1 MQQPTQEQ
9 SVLHTHGSQPVHG
22 ICVTSPERSLLPPP
36 CPNPYLQLA
45 ECAMGH
51 ASELTPEQV
60 RNLCVSFA
68 KLGYF
73 NTQFKSVMAD
83 AVIEKLGQYD
93 PALLA
98 DTAWAFGEALYYDYD
113 LMTNLH
119 TYLQANADKFDASGL
134 AKVRRGTCGPHTPAA
149 GHAVPCCGAHRWLC
163 CHSRAACFPHQPA
176 RVSLAAA
183 PRHAY

>member
-1 MQQPTQEQ
+1 MGH
-9 SVLHTHGSQPVHG
+9 VSQL
-22 ICVTSPERSLLPPP
+22 SPE
-36 CPNPYLQLA
+36 QI
-45 ECAMGH
+45 
-51 ASELTPEQV
+51 

-119 TYLQANADKFDASGL
+119 TYLQSNADKFDASGL
-134 AKVRRGTCGPHTPAA
+134 AKVRRRGEQQPPGNNMLCHAVMSVPLLFLPQACCPRFDPRRSCSRHPNSPRLLCRCPACCTCTHHRHHHHHRCCGPLVA
-149 GHAVPCCGAHRWLC
+149 
-163 CHSRAACFPHQPA
+163 
-176 RVSLAAA
+176 LAT
-183 PRHAY
+183 RTSS